1 MGQRQGMNRTGQ
13 RQRQSG
19 AAAVEFAFVFPIL
32 FLLMYGT
39 VVYSYVFVVQQSLH
53 YAAQELAETAVKVDP
68 TLPDADAVRESNIR
82 QNATVVLGWLP
93 ASQRDRVIGENGQAV
108 VIAHCS
114 AGGANCPTDSD
125 AVTVT
130 LNFNLLQPEP
140 LFPVLNI
147 FMVGRVPPLPDRLTA
162 SATARV

>member
-1 MGQRQGMNRTGQ
+1 MGQRQNRDGHSLRRRFQ
-13 RQRQSG
+13 G

-53 YAAQELAETAVKVDP
+53 YAAQELAEAAVKVDP
-68 TLPDADAVRESNIR
+68 SLPNADVVRESNIR
-82 QNATVVLGWLP
+82 ANAQQVLRWMPESQLNRVVGPDGGLI
-93 ASQRDRVIGENGQAV
+93 QIV
-108 VIAHCS
+108 HCDP
-114 AGGANCPTDSD
+114 GGANCPPDSS

-130 LNFNLLQPEP
+130 LNFNLMQPEP

-147 FMVGRVPPLPDRLTA
+147 FLIGNVPPLPARLTA